1 MPQTINTNLA
11 SLNAQRNLKVS
22 QSALSTSL
30 QRLSTGLRINS
41 AKDDAAGLSIS
52 ERMTAQ
58 IRGMNQAARNTNDAI
73 SLSQTAEGNLQ
84 EISNILQRM
93 REIAVQS
100 ANATNTASDRA
111 SLQEEVTQLQD
122 EIDRIANSAQFNSMN
137 LLDGTFSNAK
147 IQVGAN
153 AGQSIDMSI
162 SGARS
167 ADLGLVGGVTVLAS
181 GTATAVGK
189 VSNTTQTGVGSG
201 MTMGGATIA
210 EATSDGVSYSN
221 GIYSALASANAINLQ
236 SASTGIVAT
245 ALTEVTSTSLSGTQ
259 TAIAD
264 GDYVINGISIGAVAS
279 AISPEARVTDL
290 ITAINAKTTLGT
302 ATAVSYKTS
311 VTSKNHGSG
320 LTLNGFAIAAPS
332 ADGISTSNSANSALA
347 SATAINLQTG
357 NTGVTAT
364 AKTERLAIGM
374 MHGTQT
380 AIADGEYVINGRS
393 IGSLPLAASV
403 DDRVTDL
410 IAAINSITASTGVTA
425 ELVVGDPNH
434 SPYKLSAADGH
445 NIVITSSLPSSAH
458 WQYTGMNAFSGW
470 AYTYYGQVTLT
481 SNSAFTIGGT
491 IPANTFTAGTYGA
504 GTGVTAAAVSGDTSK
519 YTLTAADGR
528 NIHLSTALTSTHA
541 PYLGLSFT
549 SSSPTDYYGQV
560 SLTSSSAFTIGGS
573 VPANNLTAGDYG
585 IVGRVTQTK
594 ASLSVSTQSDST
606 ASITLLDTAISTV
619 NSQRANLGT
628 MQTRF
633 DSVIANLQTSSD
645 NVSAARSR
653 IRDTDFAVE
662 TASLTRNQIL
672 QQAGIAML
680 AQANALPNMILSL
693 LKGSTQ

>member
-1 MPQTINTNLA
+1 LPQTINTNLA
-11 SLNAQRNLKVS
+11 SLNAQRNLNVS

-100 ANATNTASDRA
+100 ANATSTASDRA

-162 SGARS
+162 SGART
-167 ADLGLVGGVTVLAS
+167 ADLGLVGGVTVLVP
-181 GTATAVGK
+181 GTATTVGK
-189 VSNTTQTGVGSG
+189 VSSTTQTGVGSG

-210 EATSDGVSYSN
+210 AATNDGVSYSN
-221 GIYSALASANAINLQ
+221 GMYSALASANAINLQ

-245 ALTEVTSTSLSGTQ
+245 ALTEITSTSLSGTQ
-259 TAIAD
+259 TAIAN

-279 AISPEARVTDL
+279 AASPAARVTNL
-290 ITAINAKTTLGT
+290 ITAINAKTTLST
-302 ATAVSYKTS
+302 ATALGYETY
-311 VTSKNHGSG
+311 VTSKNHGNG
-320 LTLNGFAIAAPS
+320 LTLNGFAIAAPGN
-332 ADGISTSNSANSALA
+332 DGFSNLNPSNSALA
-347 SATAINLQTG
+347 SANAINLQTG

-364 AKTERLAIGM
+364 AKTEWLAMGT

-380 AIADGEYVINGRS
+380 AIAEGDYVINGTS
-393 IGSLPLAASV
+393 IGSLPLATSV
-403 DDRVTDL
+403 ADRVTDL
-410 IAAINSITASTGVTA
+410 IAAINSITTSTGVTA
-425 ELVVGDPNH
+425 ELVVGDPNNA
-434 SPYKLSAADGH
+434 PYKLSAADGR
-445 NIVITSSLPSSAH
+445 NIILTSSMATQN
-458 WQYTGMNAFSGW
+458 WEYTGMIAASGW
-470 AYTYYGQVTLT
+470 TQSKYGQVTLA

-491 IPANTFTAGTYGA
+491 IPARTFTAGTYGA
-504 GTGVTAAAVSGDTSK
+504 GTGVTAAPVSGDTSK

-528 NIHLSTALTSTHA
+528 NIDLSTALSSTHA

-573 VPANNLTAGDYG
+573 VPANNLTAGDCG
-585 IVGRVTQTK
+585 IVGRVTQTG

-606 ASITLLDTAISTV
+606 TSIALLDTAISTV
-619 NSQRANLGT
+619 NSQRGKLGA

-653 IRDTDFAVE
+653 IRDADFAVE
-662 TASLTRNQIL
+662 TASLTRNQVL

-680 AQANALPNMILSL
+680 AQANALPNIILSL
-693 LKGSTQ
+693 LKGSAQ

>member
-1 MPQTINTNLA
+1 LPQTINTNLA
-11 SLNAQRNLKVS
+11 SLNAQRNLNVS

-52 ERMTAQ
+52 ERMTSQ

-111 SLQEEVTQLQD
+111 SLQEEVTQLQE

-153 AGQSIDMSI
+153 AGQSIDMSV
-162 SGARS
+162 SSARS
-167 ADLGLVGGVTVLAS
+167 ADLGLVGEVTVLVP
-181 GTATAVGK
+181 GTAIAVGK
-189 VSNTTQTGVGSG
+189 VSNTTQMGVGSG

-210 EATSDGVSYSN
+210 SATSDGVSYSN
-221 GIYSALASANAINLQ
+221 GMYSALASANAINLQ

-245 ALTEVTSTSLSGTQ
+245 ALTEVTSTSLTGTGMW
-259 TAIAD
+259 AKVD
-264 GDYVINGISIGAVAS
+264 GDYVINGISIGAVA
-279 AISPEARVTDL
+279 ATDSPATRVTDL
-290 ITAINAKTTLGT
+290 ITAINAKTTLST
-302 ATAVSYKTS
+302 ATAKGTTTNPVG
-311 VTSKNHGSG
+311 KNHGSG
-320 LTLNGFAIAAPS
+320 LTLNGVAIAEPS
-332 ADGISTSNSANSALA
+332 HDQVSMVEAYNSARA
-347 SATAINLQTG
+347 SAIAINLQTI
-357 NTGVTAT
+357 NTGIVAT
-364 AKTERLAIGM
+364 AYTAFTSASLS
-374 MHGTQT
+374 GTQT
-380 AIADGEYVINGRS
+380 AIANGNYVINGTS
-393 IGSLPLAASV
+393 IGTLPLAASPAA
-403 DDRVTDL
+403 RATDL
-410 IAAINSITASTGVTA
+410 IAAVNAITSSTGVTA
-425 ELVVGDPNH
+425 AIVAGSTDSYNLTAV
-434 SPYKLSAADGH
+434 DGRT
-445 NIVITSSLPSSAH
+445 IVIQSSIIGSNSG
-458 WQYTGMNAFSGW
+458 YTGIGSHSTS
-470 AYTYYGQVTLT
+470 TYRYFGQVTLT
-481 SNSAFTIGGT
+481 SNNAFTIGGT

-504 GTGVTAAAVSGDTSK
+504 SAGTGVTAAPVVGDATK

-528 NIHLSTALTSTHA
+528 NIHLSTRLTIDHTRT
-541 PYLGLSFT
+541 LGFSFL
-549 SSSPTDYYGQV
+549 SSSPEDYYGQV

-585 IVGRVTQTK
+585 IVGRVTHTN
-594 ASLSVSTQSDST
+594 ANLSVSTQSDST
-606 ASITLLDTAISTV
+606 TSIALLDTAISTV
-619 NSQRANLGT
+619 NSQRGKLGA

-653 IRDTDFAVE
+653 IRDADFAVE
-662 TASLTRNQIL
+662 TASLTRNQVL

-680 AQANALPNMILSL
+680 AQANALPNIILSL

>member
-1 MPQTINTNLA
+1 
-11 SLNAQRNLKVS
+11 
-22 QSALSTSL
+22 
-30 QRLSTGLRINS
+30 
-41 AKDDAAGLSIS
+41 
-52 ERMTAQ
+52 
-58 IRGMNQAARNTNDAI
+58 MNQAARNTNDAI

-100 ANATNTASDRA
+100 ANATNTASDRT
-111 SLQEEVTQLQD
+111 SLQEEVTQLQA

-137 LLDGTFSNAK
+137 LLDGTFTNAK

-153 AGQSIDMSI
+153 AGQSIDISI

-210 EATSDGVSYSN
+210 AATSDGVSYSN
-221 GIYSALASANAINLQ
+221 GMYSALASANAINLQ

-264 GDYVINGISIGAVAS
+264 GGYVINGISIGAVAS
-279 AISPEARVTDL
+279 AASPAARVTDL

-302 ATAVSYKTS
+302 ATAVGATTY
-311 VTSKNHGSG
+311 VTSRDHGSG

-332 ADGISTSNSANSALA
+332 SDGISVHYPTNSALA

-364 AKTERLAIGM
+364 AKTEYTSFYLSGV
-374 MHGTQT
+374 QT
-380 AIADGEYVINGRS
+380 AIADGDYVINGTS
-393 IGSLPLAASV
+393 IGAFSLAASPAA
-403 DDRVTDL
+403 RVTDL
-410 IAAINSITASTGVTA
+410 IAAVNDPARVAATGVTA
-425 ELVVGDPNH
+425 AAVVWDTTK
-434 SPYKLSAADGH
+434 YTLTAADGR
-445 NIVITSSLPSSAH
+445 NIYLSTAVATDSQVNYKYLGF
-458 WQYTGMNAFSGW
+458 GMENHTPWTFM
-470 AYTYYGQVTLT
+470 GQVTLT

-491 IPANTFTAGTYGA
+491 IPAHTFTTGTYGA
-504 GTGVTAAAVSGDTSK
+504 GTGVTAAAITGDTSK

-528 NIHLSTALTSTHA
+528 NIDLSTALTSTHA

-549 SSSPTDYYGQV
+549 SSSPADYYGQV

-585 IVGRVTQTK
+585 IVGRVTQTS

-619 NSQRANLGT
+619 NSQRANLGA

-633 DSVIANLQTSSD
+633 DSVIANLQTGSD
-645 NVSAARSR
+645 NISAARSR
-653 IRDTDFAVE
+653 IRDADFAVE
-662 TASLTRNQIL
+662 TASLTRNQVL

-680 AQANALPNMILSL
+680 AQANALPNIILSL

>member
-111 SLQEEVTQLQD
+111 SLQEEVTQLQE

-162 SGARS
+162 SGART
-167 ADLGLVGGVTVLAS
+167 ADLGLVGGVTVLVP
-181 GTATAVGK
+181 GTASTVGK
-189 VSNTTQTGVGSG
+189 VSSTTQTGVGSG

-210 EATSDGVSYSN
+210 AATSDGVSYSN
-221 GIYSALASANAINLQ
+221 GMYSALASANAINLQ

-259 TAIAD
+259 TAIAN

-279 AISPEARVTDL
+279 AASPAARVTDL
-290 ITAINAKTTLGT
+290 IAAINAKTTLGT
-302 ATAVSYKTS
+302 ATATGHSTYLYS
-311 VTSKNHGSG
+311 QNHGSG
-320 LTLNGFAIAAPS
+320 LTLNGFVIAAPS
-332 ADGISTSNSANSALA
+332 ADGISTSSSSSSALA
-347 SATAINLQTG
+347 SATAINLQTV

-364 AKTERLAIGM
+364 VKTEYTSFYLSGI
-374 MHGTQT
+374 QT
-380 AIADGEYVINGRS
+380 AIADGDYVINGTS
-393 IGSLPLAASV
+393 IGALPLAASPAA
-403 DDRVTDL
+403 RVTDL
-410 IAAINSITASTGVTA
+410 IAAVNDPARVAATGVTA
-425 ELVVGDPNH
+425 APVTGDT
-434 SPYKLSAADGH
+434 SRYTLTAADGR
-445 NIVITSSLPSSAH
+445 NIHLTSATPSGS
-458 WQYTGMNAFSGW
+458 N
-470 AYTYYGQVTLT
+470 YTYLGFGMTNGSPRTYHGQVTLT

-491 IPANTFTAGTYGA
+491 IPTRTFTAGTYGA
-504 GTGVTAAAVSGDTSK
+504 GTGVTAAPVVGDATK

-541 PYLGLSFT
+541 PYLGLSFL
-549 SSSPTDYYGQV
+549 SSSPEDYYGQV

-585 IVGRVTQTK
+585 IVGRVTHTN
-594 ASLSVSTQSDST
+594 ANLSVSTQSDST

-619 NSQRANLGT
+619 NSQRGKLGA

-653 IRDTDFAVE
+653 IRDADFAVE
-662 TASLTRNQIL
+662 TASLTRNQVL

-680 AQANALPNMILSL
+680 AQANALPNIILSL

>member
-1 MPQTINTNLA
+1 
-11 SLNAQRNLKVS
+11 
-22 QSALSTSL
+22 
-30 QRLSTGLRINS
+30 
-41 AKDDAAGLSIS
+41 
-52 ERMTAQ
+52 
-58 IRGMNQAARNTNDAI
+58 MNQAARNTNDAI

-111 SLQEEVTQLQD
+111 SLQEEVTQLQE

-153 AGQSIDMSI
+153 AGQSIDMSV
-162 SGARS
+162 SSARS
-167 ADLGLVGGVTVLAS
+167 ADLGLVGEVTVLVP
-181 GTATAVGK
+181 GTAIAVGK
-189 VSNTTQTGVGSG
+189 ASNTTPTGVGSG

-210 EATSDGVSYSN
+210 SATSDGVSYSN
-221 GIYSALASANAINLQ
+221 GMYSALASANAINLQ

-245 ALTEVTSTSLSGTQ
+245 ALTEVTSTSLTGTGMW
-259 TAIAD
+259 AKVD
-264 GDYVINGISIGAVAS
+264 GDYVINGISIGALA
-279 AISPEARVTDL
+279 ATDSPATRVTDL
-290 ITAINAKTTLGT
+290 ITAINAKTTLSM
-302 ATAVSYKTS
+302 ATAVGSNQ
-311 VTSKNHGSG
+311 VFEGKNHGSG
-320 LTLNGFAIAAPS
+320 LTLNGFAIATPS
-332 ADGISTSNSANSALA
+332 SDGISTSGSSNSALA

-364 AKTERLAIGM
+364 AKTEYTSLGLSGI
-374 MHGTQT
+374 QT
-380 AIADGEYVINGRS
+380 AIADGDYVINGTS
-393 IGSLPLAASV
+393 IGALSLAASPEA
-403 DDRVTDL
+403 RVTDL
-410 IAAINSITASTGVTA
+410 IAAVNDPARVAATGVTA
-425 ELVVGDPNH
+425 APVSGNTSKYTLT
-434 SPYKLSAADGH
+434 AADGR
-445 NIVITSSLPSSAH
+445 NIHLTSALVNVGSGYMGI
-458 WQYTGMNAFSGW
+458 YTPPINP
-470 AYTYYGQVTLT
+470 YTYYGQVTLT

-504 GTGVTAAAVSGDTSK
+504 GTGVTAAAVTGDTSK
-519 YTLTAADGR
+519 YTLTAVDGR
-528 NIHLSTALTSTHA
+528 NIHLSTALSSTHV

-549 SSSPTDYYGQV
+549 SSSPADYYGQV

-585 IVGRVTQTK
+585 IVGRVTQTG

-606 ASITLLDTAISTV
+606 TSIALLDTAISTV
-619 NSQRANLGT
+619 NSQRGKLGA

-653 IRDTDFAVE
+653 IRDADFAVE
-662 TASLTRNQIL
+662 TASLTRNQVL

-680 AQANALPNMILSL
+680 AQANALPNIILSL

>member
-1 MPQTINTNLA
+1 
-11 SLNAQRNLKVS
+11 
-22 QSALSTSL
+22 
-30 QRLSTGLRINS
+30 
-41 AKDDAAGLSIS
+41 
-52 ERMTAQ
+52 
-58 IRGMNQAARNTNDAI
+58 MNQAARNTNDAI

-100 ANATNTASDRA
+100 ANATNTTSDRA
-111 SLQEEVTQLQD
+111 SLQEEVTQLQE

-167 ADLGLVGGVTVLAS
+167 ADLGLVGGVTVLVP
-181 GTATAVGK
+181 GTATTVGK

-210 EATSDGVSYSN
+210 SATSDGVSYSN
-221 GIYSALASANAINLQ
+221 GMYSALASANAINLQ

-245 ALTEVTSTSLSGTQ
+245 ALTQVTSTSLSGTQ
-259 TAIAD
+259 TAIAN

-279 AISPEARVTDL
+279 AASPAARVTDL

-302 ATAVSYKTS
+302 ATAVGATTF
-311 VTSKNHGSG
+311 VTSRNHGNG

-332 ADGISTSNSANSALA
+332 ADHVSTWGSTGSALA

-364 AKTERLAIGM
+364 AKTEYTSLGLSGI
-374 MHGTQT
+374 QT
-380 AIADGEYVINGRS
+380 AIADGDYVINGTS
-393 IGSLPLAASV
+393 IGALSLAASPEA
-403 DDRVTDL
+403 RVTDL
-410 IAAINSITASTGVTA
+410 IAAVNDPARVAATGVTA
-425 ELVVGDPNH
+425 APVSGNTSKYTLT
-434 SPYKLSAADGH
+434 AADGR
-445 NIVITSSLPSSAH
+445 NIHLTSALVNVGSGYMGI
-458 WQYTGMNAFSGW
+458 YTPPINP
-470 AYTYYGQVTLT
+470 YTYYGQVTLT

-504 GTGVTAAAVSGDTSK
+504 GTGVTAAAVTGDTSK
-519 YTLTAADGR
+519 YTLTAVDGR
-528 NIHLSTALTSTHA
+528 NIHLSTALSSTHV

-549 SSSPTDYYGQV
+549 SSSPADYYGQV

-585 IVGRVTQTK
+585 IVGRVTQTG

-606 ASITLLDTAISTV
+606 TSIALLDTAISTV
-619 NSQRANLGT
+619 NSQRGKLGA

-653 IRDTDFAVE
+653 IRDADFAVE
-662 TASLTRNQIL
+662 TASLTRNQVL

-680 AQANALPNMILSL
+680 AQANALPNIILSL